1 MLSPATRASCLL
13 TRRSSVLVV
22 HEQMKTDT
30 FVVEMGKREL
40 PCASPSVH
48 AHALAV
54 QYPKNNHAHVR
65 SAVLRLAETRN
76 AVCVRRMCGGQD
88 EDPTSTACR
97 RMRGMCSRRAHIPLF
112 LVYRPTS
119 LDSGDSVSQRT
130 GSGVRAHRHRA
141 RDSAR
146 SARGLAP
153 PASPTHPPTRH
164 TLRARIDVPEP
175 SCSDDAQWLRTTHR
189 ARRRRRSLS
198 KEERN
203 MSAASQC
210 PQMTRSRRLQ
220 TR

>member
-40 PCASPSVH
+40 PCASVH
-48 AHALAV
+48 AHAV

-97 RMRGMCSRRAHIPLF
+97 RMPARHVPSRAVGLFLF

-153 PASPTHPPTRH
+153 PASPTQHPPTH
-164 TLRARIDVPEP
+164 
-175 SCSDDAQWLRTTHR
+175 TTH
-189 ARRRRRSLS
+189 
-198 KEERN
+198 
-203 MSAASQC
+203 SQS
-210 PQMTRSRRLQ
+210 TH
-220 TR
+220 

>member
-1 MLSPATRASCLL
+1 
-13 TRRSSVLVV
+13 
-22 HEQMKTDT
+22 
-30 FVVEMGKREL
+30 MGKREL
-40 PCASPSVH
+40 PCASVH
-48 AHALAV
+48 AHAV

-97 RMRGMCSRRAHIPLF
+97 RMPARHVPSRAVGLFLF

-153 PASPTHPPTRH
+153 PPSPTHPPTRH

>member
-1 MLSPATRASCLL
+1 
-13 TRRSSVLVV
+13 
-22 HEQMKTDT
+22 MKTDT

-40 PCASPSVH
+40 PCASG
-48 AHALAV
+48 AHNTFTCAV
-54 QYPKNNHAHVR
+54 QYPKKKSCACGC
-65 SAVLRLAETRN
+65 ALRKPSRN

-97 RMRGMCSRRAHIPLF
+97 RMRAACALRALGLFLF

-153 PASPTHPPTRH
+153 PPSPTHPPTRH